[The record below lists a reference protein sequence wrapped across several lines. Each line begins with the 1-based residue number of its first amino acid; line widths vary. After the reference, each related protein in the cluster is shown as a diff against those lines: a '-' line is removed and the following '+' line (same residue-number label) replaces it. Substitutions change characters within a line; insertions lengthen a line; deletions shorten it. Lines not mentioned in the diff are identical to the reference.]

1 MSDKIFV
8 FSKRPA
14 KVKHIHSIVYEN
26 RKLPLENRSSKEFNK
41 YYSAIWKEID
51 ANDEWWTFKIFE
63 K

>member
-51 ANDEWWTFKIFE
+51 ANDE
-63 K
+63 